1 MQVLLAT
8 VRQRSA
14 LRGDWSLH
22 EKPRRSAVSSI
33 LRQV

>member
-1 MQVLLAT
+1 LKHPVIMQVLLAT

-22 EKPRRSAVSSI
+22 EKTAP
-33 LRQV
+33 